1 LDNQDFF
8 FGLDFFK
15 KKESHFIVISNV
27 FAKVKLINER
37 DANKLCFVNCSMRR
51 LFPFIFFALLFTHF
65 QCSSNKE
72 PSKMQQALGLQ
83 KMSDLAT
90 AEYVVTKIIKASDD
104 KTWYKVGDRKILM
117 SCKASLVA
125 GIDLSKLT
133 EKDIHIDGENITIM
147 LPHAKLLYI
156 NIKPED
162 IKTAYREISFFRAN
176 FSAQEKD
183 NLAAQAEQQIKE
195 SVDSLGILLTAET
208 NASLFINN
216 FLQKAGFKN
225 IRINF
230 SAMKNPLQ

>member
-1 LDNQDFF
+1 
-8 FGLDFFK
+8 
-15 KKESHFIVISNV
+15 
-27 FAKVKLINER
+27 
-37 DANKLCFVNCSMRR
+37 
-51 LFPFIFFALLFTHF
+51 
-65 QCSSNKE
+65 
-72 PSKMQQALGLQ
+72 MQQVLGLQ

-133 EKDIHIDGENITIM
+133 EKDINIDGQSISIT

-162 IKTAYREISFFRAN
+162 IKTAYQEISIFRNN

-183 NLAAQAEQQIKE
+183 NLAAQAEKQIKE

-208 NASLFINN
+208 NAGLFINN

-225 IRINF
+225 IHINF
-230 SAMKNPLQ
+230 SSAKNPLQ